1 MKRRFD
7 MGCGCNKNRRITRP
21 AVVPSPV
28 RNTNANA
35 KEAVINQIQT
45 NTAGLTKEQRDTER
59 KRRIQALAKKFN

>member
-1 MKRRFD
+1 
-7 MGCGCNKNRRITRP
+7 MGCGCNKNRRVTRP

-35 KEAVINQIQT
+35 NVKAKEAVINQMQT
-45 NTAGLTKEQRDTER
+45 NAAGMTKEQRDIER